1 MTEHTGQETIEG
13 EDGHLVK
20 KVEETTTVQE
30 APGTTLSETATA
42 KTTDPVESVE
52 ADTRPSTPLERGMRR
67 MLAAFAY
74 RDFRVQWIGACSSA
88 IGTWMQIVAQNWLVL
103 SLTNSPFY
111 LGLDA
116 FLQQLPIILFT
127 LVGGV
132 FADRYDRRKTLLASQ
147 YVQMFTSG
155 ALAVL
160 MYLHVVQVWHIMA
173 LSFMTGVAQS
183 FGGPAY
189 QSLLPSLVDKKD
201 LPNAVALNSI
211 QFNLARVLGPLLFAV
226 TLATFL
232 KWGYNEP
239 QAMNAAFF
247 LNALSFFV
255 VIGTLMSLHVK
266 HVPTT
271 HTRRMRDELQGGL
284 HYVRHHNS
292 LVALIVLAAATTF
305 LGFAILT
312 FLPVFAQRVF
322 HGSASTYSR
331 LMAFSGAG
339 SIVGALVVAWL
350 GKFRRMGLTA
360 LLMQAIYGVLI
371 LAFAMSRVMWLSQ
384 ILLFFTG
391 AALMM
396 VFSTV
401 TSLVQ
406 LIAPNEMRG
415 RVMSIYMV
423 AFRGGMPLGSLAGG
437 YLATIIGAP
446 RVIAIN
452 GALLVLVA
460 AYFLLVRSHGV
471 REA

>member
-1 MTEHTGQETIEG
+1 LAET
-13 EDGHLVK
+13 V
-20 KVEETTTVQE
+20 
-30 APGTTLSETATA
+30 PTAE
-42 KTTDPVESVE
+42 PVAAAASPPADASVPQP
-52 ADTRPSTPLERGMRR
+52 TSTIGGRALRR
-67 MLAAFAY
+67 MLAAFTY

-103 SLTNSPFY
+103 SLTNSTFY

-127 LVGGV
+127 LIGGV
-132 FADRYDRRKTLLASQ
+132 FADRYDKRKTLMTSQ
-147 YVQMFTSG
+147 YIQMATSG
-155 ALAVL
+155 TLAVL
-160 MYLHVVQVWHIMA
+160 MYLHVVQIWHILA
-173 LSFMTGVAQS
+173 LSFVTGVAQS

-189 QSLLPSLVDKKD
+189 QTLLPQLVDKKD

-211 QFNLARVLGPLLFAV
+211 QFNLARVLGPLFFAA
-226 TLATFL
+226 TLAVFIKT
-232 KWGYNEP
+232 GYSEP
-239 QAMNAAFF
+239 QAMNAAFALNSASF
-247 LNALSFFV
+247 LIVVYTLS
-255 VIGTLMSLHVK
+255 LLHVK
-266 HVPTT
+266 HVPTV
-271 HTRRMRDELQGGL
+271 HTKRMRDELQGGL
-284 HYVRHHNS
+284 NYVRHHGS

-312 FLPVFAQRVF
+312 FLPAFARSVF
-322 HGSASTYSR
+322 HADASTYSR

-339 SIVGALVVAWL
+339 SICGALVVAWL
-350 GKFRRMGLTA
+350 GKFKRMGLTA
-360 LLMQAIYGVLI
+360 LLMQAIYGTLI
-371 LAFAMSRVMWLSQ
+371 LAFSLSKVLWLSE

-406 LIAPNEMRG
+406 LIAPDNMRG

-423 AFRGGMPLGSLAGG
+423 AFRGGMPLGSLASG
-437 YLATIIGAP
+437 YFATFIGAP
-446 RVIAIN
+446 MVIGIN
-452 GALLVLVA
+452 GVLLVVVA